1 MVSRDAVTGIGFD
14 LDHTLAID
22 NKLERVAFLRLL
34 DEIERDGGRGLGNL
48 DEEAAQIDA
57 LLAWQRKGP
66 ATIEDAVARFARER
80 GTQPKASYAQSFR
93 TMAVEMVDDFVI
105 PIPGV
110 RRVLAELEKRGIA
123 VAVLSNGWN
132 PLQIRKAQ
140 RAGFEGPVL
149 ASADIG
155 EQKPGA
161 RAFDALLSA
170 LGTRPQST
178 WFVGDDPRSDVDG
191 SRSAGLHAVWFDWEK
206 KTFPPELP
214 ASPDTIRSLDE
225 LLDILPLREEVR

>member
-1 MVSRDAVTGIGFD
+1 MDRNAVAGIGFD

-34 DEIERDGGRGLGNL
+34 EEIERDTGRAPANL
-48 DEEAAQIDA
+48 DDEIARIDE

-66 ATIEDAVARFARER
+66 ASIEDAVTRFARE
-80 GTQPKASYAQSFR
+80 GGVEPKASYVESFR

-110 RRVLAELEKRGIA
+110 KRMLAALKERGIA

-132 PLQIRKAQ
+132 PLQVRKAQ

-155 EQKPGA
+155 QQKPGA
-161 RAFDALLSA
+161 RAFEVLLSA
-170 LGTRPQST
+170 LGTRPENT
-178 WFVGDDPRSDVDG
+178 WFVGDDPHSDVDG

-206 KTFPPELP
+206 KPFPPELLP
-214 ASPDTIRSLDE
+214 PPYTIHSLDE
-225 LLDILPLREEVR
+225 LLEVLPTWSMH

>member
-1 MVSRDAVTGIGFD
+1 MVSRNAVAGIGFD

-22 NKLERVAFLRLL
+22 NKLERVAFMRLQ
-34 DEIERDGGRGLGNL
+34 EKIERDGGRGLENL
-48 DEEAAQIDA
+48 DEEANRIDE

-80 GTQPKASYAQSFR
+80 GGEAKASYAQTFR
-93 TMAVEMVDDFVI
+93 TMAVEMVEDFVI

-110 RRVLAELEKRGIA
+110 RRVLDGLKERGIA

-140 RAGFEGPVL
+140 RAGFDGPVL

-170 LGTRPQST
+170 LGTRPENT
-178 WFVGDDPRSDVDG
+178 WFVGDDPHSDVDG
-191 SRSAGLHAVWFDWEK
+191 SRSAGLRSVWFDWEK
-206 KTFPPELP
+206 KTFPPELLP
-214 ASPDTIRSLDE
+214 PQYTIHSLDE
-225 LLDILPLREEVR
+225 LLEVLPT

>member
-1 MVSRDAVTGIGFD
+1 MDRNAVAGIGFD

-34 DEIERDGGRGLGNL
+34 EDIERDGGQGLGNL
-48 DEEAAQIDA
+48 DEEIARIDE
-57 LLAWQRKGP
+57 LLAWQRKG
-66 ATIEDAVARFARER
+66 AFSIEDAVMRFVRDR
-80 GTQPKASYAQSFR
+80 GAEPKPSYAETFR
-93 TMAVEMVDDFVI
+93 TLAVKMVDDFVI

-110 RRVLAELEKRGIA
+110 KRMLAGLSQRGIA

-155 EQKPGA
+155 QQKPGA
-161 RAFDALLSA
+161 RAFEMLLSA
-170 LGTRPQST
+170 LGTRPQKT
-178 WFVGDDPRSDVDG
+178 WFVGDDPHSDVDG
-191 SRSAGLHAVWFDWEK
+191 SRSAGFHAVWFDWEK
-206 KTFPPELP
+206 KTFPPELLP
-214 ASPDTIRSLDE
+214 PPYTIHSLGE
-225 LLDILPLREEVR
+225 LLDILPVGEEVR

>member
-1 MVSRDAVTGIGFD
+1 MDRHAVAGVGFD

-22 NKLERVAFLRLL
+22 NKLERVAFMRLL
-34 DEIERDGGRGLGNL
+34 EEIERDGGRGLGNL
-48 DEEAAQIDA
+48 DEEAERIDE
-57 LLAWQRKGP
+57 LLAWQRRGP
-66 ATIEDAVARFARER
+66 ATIEDAVMRFARER
-80 GTQPKASYAQSFR
+80 GALPKPSYAQSFR
-93 TMAVEMVDDFVI
+93 SMAVEMVDDFVI

-110 RRVLAELEKRGIA
+110 RRMLAGLKERGTA

-155 EQKPGA
+155 EQKPSA

-170 LGTRPQST
+170 LGTRPQNT
-178 WFVGDDPRSDVDG
+178 WFVGDDPHSDVDG
-191 SRSAGLHAVWFDWEK
+191 SRSAGFHSVWFDWEK
-206 KTFPPELP
+206 KTFPPELLAP
-214 ASPDTIRSLDE
+214 QYTIRSLDE
-225 LLDILPLREEVR
+225 LLEVLPT

>member
-1 MVSRDAVTGIGFD
+1 MTRPAVAAIGFD

-22 NKLERVAFLRLL
+22 NKLERVAFMRLL
-34 DEIERDGGRGLGNL
+34 EEIEEDGGRGLGTL
-48 DEEAAQIDA
+48 DEEAEKIDE
-57 LLAWQRKGP
+57 LLAWQRRGP
-66 ATIEDAVARFARER
+66 ASIEDAVERFARDR
-80 GTQPKASYAQSFR
+80 GAQPKASYCERFR

-110 RRVLAELEKRGIA
+110 KPMLAELRARGIA

-155 EQKPGA
+155 QQKPGA
-161 RAFDALLSA
+161 RAFDALLDA
-170 LGTRPQST
+170 LGTRPENT
-178 WFVGDDPRSDVDG
+178 WFVGDDPHSDVDG

-206 KTFPPELP
+206 KTFPPELLAP
-214 ASPDTIRSLDE
+214 SYTIHSLDE
-225 LLDILPLREEVR
+225 LLEVLPACSIR